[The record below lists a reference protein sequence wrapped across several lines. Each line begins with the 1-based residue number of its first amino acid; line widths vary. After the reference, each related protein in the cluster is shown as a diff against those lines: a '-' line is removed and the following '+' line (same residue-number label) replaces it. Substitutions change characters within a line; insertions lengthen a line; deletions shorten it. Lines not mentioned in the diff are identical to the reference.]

1 MFSRLIRS
9 LVLGATAMIAG
20 GCVLD
25 DIHEEMQTSSAAI
38 LRAEATIS
46 ASSASLTRLEG
57 QLDSILEQNLA
68 LQEKLA
74 EQQVVLTSIDG
85 SLKRLDEHLLALRQ
99 MIDAI
104 DDRIP
109 FVSFGADGEEG
120 EEAPSEDGDDPAR
133 LPLDSDGLPTVR
145 TSPPPSEEAK
155 PSPDQ
160 R

>member
-1 MFSRLIRS
+1 MVSRVIRCFA
-9 LVLGATAMIAG
+9 LGASAMVMG

-25 DIHEEMQTSSAAI
+25 DIHEEMQASNAVM
-38 LRAEATIS
+38 LRAEQTIS
-46 ASSASLTRLEG
+46 ESSGSLTRLEG

-99 MIDAI
+99 MMDAI

-109 FVSFGADGEEG
+109 FVSFGAEE
-120 EEAPSEDGDDPAR
+120 EEEAAPSEDAGEPAR

-145 TSPPPSEEAK
+145 TAPPPSEEPT